1 MNNDE
6 EQNKIYDIYIKEIGI
21 WKQLYYDEQAVWLS
35 KQSSLREI
43 IKSLEE
49 NIIKEKDEKEQIV
62 QNFTNRINSYE
73 SRLVL
78 YEKATK
84 ADYEKINNLKE
95 ENKALTEE
103 LNTIYSIA
111 NNTPQN
117 TPRNTT

>member
-1 MNNDE
+1 MNSEE
-6 EQNKIYDIYIKEIGI
+6 EQNKIYDTYIKEINI
-21 WKQLYYDEQAVWLS
+21 WKKLYYDEMEAQKAKDL
-35 KQSSLREI
+35 SLRLI
-43 IKSLEE
+43 IKSLED
-49 NIIKEKDEKEQIV
+49 NIIKEKDEKALII
-62 QNFTNRINSYE
+62 QNFTNRISSYE

-103 LNTIYSIA
+103 LNTLYSVS

-117 TPRNTT
+117 IT

>member
-1 MNNDE
+1 MNNEE
-6 EQNKIYDIYIKEIGI
+6 EQNKIYDTYINEIGI
-21 WKQLYYDEQAVWLS
+21 WKKLYYDEQAVWLS
-35 KQSSLREI
+35 KQLSLREI

-49 NIIKEKDEKEQIV
+49 IIIKEKDEKEQII
-62 QNFTNRINSYE
+62 QNFTNRINMYE

-117 TPRNTT
+117 TPRNAT

>member
-1 MNNDE
+1 MNSEE
-6 EQNKIYDIYIKEIGI
+6 EQNKIVDTYIKEINI
-21 WKQLYYDEQAVWLS
+21 WKKLYYDEMEAQKS
-35 KQSSLREI
+35 KALSLRQI
-43 IKSLEE
+43 IKSLED
-49 NIIKEKDEKEQIV
+49 IIIQEKDEKAQIM
-62 QNFTNRINSYE
+62 QNFTNRINGYE

>member
-1 MNNDE
+1 
-6 EQNKIYDIYIKEIGI
+6 
-21 WKQLYYDEQAVWLS
+21 
-35 KQSSLREI
+35 
-43 IKSLEE
+43 LEE
-49 NIIKEKDEKEQIV
+49 NIIKEKDEKELIV

>member
-6 EQNKIYDIYIKEIGI
+6 EQNKIYDIYIKEISI
-21 WKQLYYDEQAVWLS
+21 WKKLYYDEQAVWLS

-117 TPRNTT
+117 TPRDTT

>member
-6 EQNKIYDIYIKEIGI
+6 EQNKIYNTYLNEIGI
-21 WKQLYYDEQAVWLS
+21 WKKLYYDEQAIWLS
-35 KQSSLREI
+35 KQKSLRDI

-49 NIIKEKDEKEQIV
+49 IIIKEKDEKEQII
-62 QNFTNRINSYE
+62 QNFTNRINMYE